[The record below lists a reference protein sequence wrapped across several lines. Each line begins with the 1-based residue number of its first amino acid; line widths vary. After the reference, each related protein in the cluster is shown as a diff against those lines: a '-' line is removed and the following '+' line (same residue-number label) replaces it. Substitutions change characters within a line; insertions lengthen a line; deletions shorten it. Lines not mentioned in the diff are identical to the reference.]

1 MRNGRGERGQC
12 WDHHS
17 NRRLDDHERRATR
30 LEPNPVME
38 PIGQAGIIDNDGT
51 AREVAHDG
59 TSVRIGMVVPVT
71 RIVMLAVRLGPV
83 RVVLFLGTGIPAAL
97 RVRVRRNE
105 AGNKERGKQEARHSH
120 GSSPLPGDMDRSRA
134 RPLVIRTSR

>member
-1 MRNGRGERGQC
+1 
-12 WDHHS
+12 
-17 NRRLDDHERRATR
+17 
-30 LEPNPVME
+30 ME
-38 PIGQAGIIDNDGT
+38 PIGKAGVIDNDGS
-51 AREVAHDG
+51 ARQVADDG
-59 TSVRIGMVVPVT
+59 ASVWIDMVVPVA

-83 RVVLFLGTGIPAAL
+83 KVVLFLGTGICAAL
-97 RVRVRRNE
+97 RVRLRRNE